1 MILAAKE
8 GKQTLFLVRNALE
21 RGYGVAGRVDGAA
34 HRLFVK
40 RLLGEDDGL
49 SLGVGGRD
57 LFHRQGLADGVVDVA
72 LAHAAHHAA
81 DLQIDLIHG
90 NDLLGMDL
98 RQPRSPGLARTN

>member
-1 MILAAKE
+1 MQAESLHDLTEIILVFLPFVVKRKDEKHRKNEAQANLRPGMILAAKE

-49 SLGVGGRD
+49 TPAMGVR
-57 LFHRQGLADGVVDVA
+57 R
-72 LAHAAHHAA
+72 
-81 DLQIDLIHG
+81 
-90 NDLLGMDL
+90 
-98 RQPRSPGLARTN
+98 